1 MRYFRGCRSGFLT
14 GFITFIV
21 VVGCPGFMQAA
32 SSDDVVAAAKKEGV
46 IEFYAP
52 STLTLPGAQALA
64 EGVNKKYGLNIKLYY
79 NPSGSMPKDI
89 AKLVGLAASGVPP
102 EWDLMCT
109 TDAHQAPLWSKKLH
123 QTFDYRVL
131 GVDPKVILYDGGAVS
146 FANQIV
152 LPAYNRKLVAPK
164 DIPQRWEDLLDPKWR
179 GKLAVTDATHHLAR
193 LAAGAWG
200 EEKTTNFVKAL
211 TKQNLM
217 LGRLGEIYNRL
228 LLGEVLVSVTMN
240 DSQMHAGRH
249 KGAPIVFA
257 EQVTPVVAPAYIAG
271 VPKGAKHPHVAYLFA
286 AFLTTTEGQKIWEKT
301 SGATSAFIPGTEA
314 YKFAQG
320 KKLVLMEQEQAG
332 MIERLAVEYGKIL
345 GFGGL

>member
-1 MRYFRGCRSGFLT
+1 MRYFRGCRSRFSRGV
-14 GFITFIV
+14 ITFLL
-21 VVGCPGFMQAA
+21 VVGWPGFVQAA
-32 SSDDVVAAAKKEGV
+32 SVDDVIAAAKKEGV

-64 EGVNKKYGLNIKLYY
+64 EGVNKKYGLNIKLNY

-89 AKLVGLAASGVPP
+89 AKLVGLSASGIPP

-123 QTFDYRVL
+123 QTFDYRPL
-131 GVDPKVILYDGGAVS
+131 GVNPKAIQYDGGAVS

-152 LPAYNRKLVAPK
+152 LPAYNKKLVAAK
-164 DIPQRWEDLLDPKWR
+164 DVPQKWEDLLDPKWK

-193 LAAGAWG
+193 LAVGAWG

-211 TKQNLM
+211 TKQNPM
-217 LGRLGEIYNRL
+217 LGRLGETYSRL
-228 LLGEVLVSVTMN
+228 QLGEVLVSVSFI
-240 DSQMHAGRH
+240 DSFIRTARN
-249 KGAPIVFA
+249 KGAPIAFA
-257 EQVTPVVAPAYIAG
+257 DKVTPVVAPAYIAG

-286 AFLTTTEGQKIWEKT
+286 AFLATPEGQLIWGKT
-301 SGATSAFIPGTEA
+301 SETSAFIPGTET

-320 KKLVLMEQEQAG
+320 KKLVLMKQEQAET
-332 MIERLAVEYGKIL
+332 IARLSIEYGKIL
-345 GFGGL
+345 GF